1 MGYADLSTSVTFVS
15 VFLLVMDD
23 QGGVELGA
31 GRMGGNTGTK
41 SGAPG
46 EGPAGS
52 ATSMQSIHLR
62 RHWVVVQEHWDARK
76 RGMTMGMWFFIRPKG
91 E

>member
-41 SGAPG
+41 KWCTRG
-46 EGPAGS
+46 GPC
-52 ATSMQSIHLR
+52 
-62 RHWVVVQEHWDARK
+62 QEHN
-76 RGMTMGMWFFIRPKG
+76 
-91 E
+91 